1 MVEKM
6 NKNEKSS
13 LLKPHYFNKDD
24 PKNPKNIDAE
34 KALEETKKKRA
45 EELANKK
52 IIIDGKEE

>member
-1 MVEKM
+1 M
-6 NKNEKSS
+6 NKKEKSS